1 MFLRI
6 YTPWFGFLFLSCPF
20 PFPAFSVFSFI
31 PCFYLPL
38 FPLDASIFSR
48 SIFLGLQSFSIP
60 PYSSL
65 YFLFTSWP
73 LYPSPSHP
81 LSIHFS
87 IPSILIPDWF
97 SDPFSCPRGRGWWS
111 LGPITGFLR
120 ENLRGKRTGRG
131 GGWRMVRWK
140 RWIREFRGLDKG
152 ATPF

>member
-1 MFLRI
+1 MFLYI

-97 SDPFSCPRGRGWWS
+97 SDPSRARLMKPRANYRISSRKSPRKTDGA
-111 LGPITGFLR
+111 
-120 ENLRGKRTGRG
+120 
-131 GGWRMVRWK
+131 GWRVEDGSLKTMNSRVS
-140 RWIREFRGLDKG
+140 GVG
-152 ATPF
+152 